1 MFSLALVSARQDPAA
16 CASEFQDVQRT
27 TGLSAAEIDHY
38 IIDSTTTGLGDLSGM
53 DGIIVGGSS
62 LNVTD
67 DTHSPYQQHVHREL
81 AQLLDIDVPTLF
93 ICFGN
98 TYLAD
103 ITGGTV
109 DRRHPE
115 PAGRTTI
122 ELTEAGRQDPLTRHL
137 PDTFSAFTG
146 HKEAVSA
153 VGPGVRVLATG
164 PACPVQLVRANR
176 STWASQ
182 FHPDLDYEGMAA
194 RMSFNLTGGYFSP
207 EDYEGIVAGLAE
219 VDTSASNSIM
229 RSFIQLCRIWQRED
243 TSSSPAHSST
253 RPTVGAH

>member
-27 TGLSAAEIDHY
+27 TGLRPSDIDHR
-38 IIDSTTTGLGDLSGM
+38 IIDSTTVTLGDMRGV
-53 DGIIVGGSS
+53 DGVIVGGSS

-67 DTHSPYQQHVHREL
+67 DVHSPYQQHVHREL
-81 AQLLDIDVPTLF
+81 AQLLELDVPTLF

-109 DRRHPE
+109 DRCHPE
-115 PAGRTTI
+115 PAGSTTV
-122 ELTEAGRQDPLTRHL
+122 ELTDAGRTDPLTQHL
-137 PDTFSAFTG
+137 PDSFHAFTG

-153 VGPGVRVLATG
+153 VGQGVRVLASG
-164 PACPVQLVRANR
+164 PTCPVQLVRANR

-207 EDYEGIVAGLAE
+207 EDYEGIVARLAAVE
-219 VDTSASNSIM
+219 TAAANSIM
-229 RSFIQLCRIWQRED
+229 RRFVEICRAWPLGGSELEAERHAER
-243 TSSSPAHSST
+243 S
-253 RPTVGAH
+253 RVGAH